1 MICLREVISKTEVR
15 SLYCRSCGILCFSSF
30 NVILSFNIVCDF
42 QVWVRIKIQIRQNS
56 EIISHLKQSSR
67 LNNDATYGMSRE
79 YMTFSNLY
87 IVCCM
92 NT

>member
-1 MICLREVISKTEVR
+1 MVQLWEWGLICNYLKKLISPNEY
-15 SLYCRSCGILCFSSF
+15 L
-30 NVILSFNIVCDF
+30 
-42 QVWVRIKIQIRQNS
+42 
-56 EIISHLKQSSR
+56 QSSR

-87 IVCCM
+87 IVCRM